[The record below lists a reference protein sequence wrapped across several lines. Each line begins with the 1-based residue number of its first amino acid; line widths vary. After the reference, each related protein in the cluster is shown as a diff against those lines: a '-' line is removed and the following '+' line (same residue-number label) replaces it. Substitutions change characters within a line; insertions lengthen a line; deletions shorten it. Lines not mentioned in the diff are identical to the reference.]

1 MLPQLVGMSCAACSQ
16 RIGME
21 IDGRYCEGCGNPI
34 HNACG
39 PPRQPVSNDELL
51 SAHEQPKC
59 LRCNCD
65 PNTPIACQVRG
76 VWLGHR
82 AWKEMEDEAPL
93 LVASSQFQTQRRWL
107 QFWAGVALVV
117 LCVALVVVAVRGV
130 GEDPI
135 GALACVGVPWVTAW
149 GLLYLA
155 KLARKK
161 DEAAQALWD
170 KATDEKERTRIER
183 GEPPG

>member
-1 MLPQLVGMSCAACSQ
+1 MLPQLVGMSCSVCSQ

-21 IDGRYCEGCGNPI
+21 IDGRFCEGCGNPL
-34 HNACG
+34 HNTCG
-39 PPRQPVSNDELL
+39 PPRQAVSNDELL

-59 LRCNCD
+59 PRCGCD
-65 PNTPIACQVRG
+65 PKTLIARQVRE

-82 AWKEMEDEAPL
+82 AWKEMETEAPL
-93 LVASSQFQTQRRWL
+93 LVASSQFWMQRRWL
-107 QFWAGVALVV
+107 QFCAGVALVV
-117 LCVALVVVAVRGV
+117 LCAAIILVAVRGI
-130 GEDPI
+130 GDDPE
-135 GALACVGVPWVTAW
+135 GALACVGVPWAAAW

-170 KATDEKERTRIER
+170 QATDEKERARIER